1 MKKTTQSLIAASLV
15 VMFGQTASASVPA
28 PIPPKP
34 TQASQAADKAADPNK
49 PKSNNAS
56 RPAATMPPPPPI
68 IVPRAKMPPDVVPPA
83 ALARDVGEA
92 ITSYQSGSVLQKDQI
107 NEIKTTV
114 QDARLE
120 QSYPYPRGYVPKP
133 VNRRLEVPMDIPDE
147 PPMLNTLMGM
157 LTTLVFV
164 DNEGTAWP
172 IADVSFDKNSFSSPD
187 VSNKPSTPTNVFRI
201 QPEKPYGYGNVSII
215 LQGRETSPITMMIQI
230 AQGNTVDNRIDLK
243 VEGKNPAAKVR
254 PSAQNLNAVKYDP
267 YIDQFLYGQI
277 PVGAKPLYAGSDPQ
291 KIAWLFNGA
300 IYLRTANDLITPAY
314 TAIGG
319 ASTGVRV
326 YRIPNVRTILWSANG
341 KPQTITLND
350 APGSAK

>member
-1 MKKTTQSLIAASLV
+1 MKNTKKSLAALMTTLMVCQVAIA
-15 VMFGQTASASVPA
+15 TVPA
-28 PIPPKP
+28 PIPPKATP
-34 TQASQAADKAADPNK
+34 APQPADSTDPGK
-49 PKSNNAS
+49 PRSNNAS
-56 RPAATMPPPPPI
+56 QPAPTVKPPPPI

-83 ALARDVGEA
+83 ALAKDVA
-92 ITSYQSGSVLQKDQI
+92 DSITGYQTSSVLQPEQI
-107 NEIKTTV
+107 NDIKSTL
-114 QDARLE
+114 QGARME

-187 VSNKPSTPTNVFRI
+187 VNNKPSAPTNVFRI

-215 LQGRETSPITMMIQI
+215 LQGRETSPITMVIQI
-230 AQGNTVDNRIDLK
+230 AQGTTVDNRVDLR
-243 VEGKNPAAKVR
+243 VEGRNPAAKIR
-254 PSAQNLNAVKYDP
+254 PTAQNPNAIKYDQ

-291 KIAWLFNGA
+291 KVAWLFNGS

-319 ASTGVRV
+319 ASSGVRV
-326 YRIPNVRTILWSANG
+326 YRIPNVRTLLWSANG
-341 KPQTITLND
+341 KPQSITLNEM
-350 APGSAK
+350 PGSSK